1 MPSAPSS
8 LLGRDLLEQ
17 LEARIIFKNGEMSL
31 EVKDQQYVE
40 LLSLML
46 ITKEIEVASEKE
58 NFWKIMDQ
66 VFPGVWASN
75 IPGRAKNALPV
86 QIRLKEGEQPVRV
99 KQYPLKKEDIEG
111 LSPIIENF
119 LQLGLLR
126 ECQSDFNTPI
136 LPVKK
141 PDGSYRLVQD
151 LRAVNKVTE
160 DLYPVVANPYT
171 LLTRLTPELTWFTV
185 LDLKDVFFCLP
196 LHEASQKIFAFE
208 WESPKTREKLSS
220 HGVLL
225 QGYKNSPT
233 KFGEQLAKDL
243 ESWEPPP
250 GEGQLLQY
258 VDDLLRATRTQ
269 ETCVDCTVSL
279 LNFLGLQG
287 YRVSQKKAQIVRQTV
302 IYLGYEVSA
311 GQRTLGQD
319 HKEAIYQTLKP
330 QTVKELRTF

>member
-1 MPSAPSS
+1 MKFLIDTGATFSVLNKALIPVTNDYVMVKGATGQSERAYFCKPLKYKLGKQWGTHRFLYMPNAPSA

-17 LEARIIFKNGEMSL
+17 LGARIIFKNGEISL

-58 NFWKIMDQ
+58 NFRKIMDQ

-86 QIRLKEGEQPVRV
+86 QIRLKEGGQPVRV

-111 LSPIIENF
+111 VSPIIENF

-185 LDLKDVFFCLP
+185 LDLKDAFFCLP

-208 WESPKTREKLSS
+208 WESPKTGRK
-220 HGVLL
+220 
-225 QGYKNSPT
+225 T
-233 KFGEQLAKDL
+233 QL
-243 ESWEPPP
+243 
-250 GEGQLLQY
+250 
-258 VDDLLRATRTQ
+258 T
-269 ETCVDCTVSL
+269 
-279 LNFLGLQG
+279 
-287 YRVSQKKAQIVRQTV
+287 
-302 IYLGYEVSA
+302 
-311 GQRTLGQD
+311 
-319 HKEAIYQTLKP
+319 
-330 QTVKELRTF
+330 